1 MEMEKNKERIEKLIT
16 LGKEKGFL
24 TYDDV
29 NDNLPGDVVSSEEID
44 EILTILGNENIEIV
58 EAEEVV
64 PEKVK
69 PEIEEEVK
77 EEEALPAPVHI
88 EDPVR
93 MYLKEMGQIPLLTR
107 DEELDLAKKIK
118 SAELKFREAV
128 LDCLLVKN
136 EVLGLLNLLIK

>member
-118 SAELKFREAV
+118 TSK
-128 LDCLLVKN
+128 
-136 EVLGLLNLLIK
+136 IK